1 MSCLT
6 AGRLYDYLD
15 GVLSAPD
22 REDVERHL
30 ADCEACRRALDVRQ
44 RIAGAAADLPD
55 FEIPGDFTARI
66 MAQVSERPAYVPKKA
81 VRIFAWAAAAAA
93 TIGSAFG
100 VYAFWT
106 GQGALALLQK
116 WGGAFGTYLQNAAGV
131 AIKGLKLFVLSGKII
146 ADVSGQVLATLQ
158 SVAAMMGP
166 EARVIVAGMALV
178 ILFSGG
184 MFLRHRTAVS
194 EKIDEEE

>member
-15 GVLSAPD
+15 GALSAPD

-55 FEIPGDFTARI
+55 FEIPGDFTARV
-66 MAQVSERPAYVPKKA
+66 MAQVSERPAYAPKKA
-81 VRIFAWAAAAAA
+81 VRIFAWAAAIAA
-93 TIGSAFG
+93 TIGSGFG
-100 VYAFWT
+100 LYALLS

-116 WGGAFGTYLQNAAGV
+116 WGAAFGTYLQNAAGV

-146 ADVSGQVLATLQ
+146 ADVSSQVLATLQ

-184 MFLRHRTAVS
+184 MFLRRRTAVS